1 MIDYKT
7 ALLRSTEYFGG
18 QELPAKVF
26 IDKYALR
33 DNEGNLVE
41 STPDDT
47 HRRLAKEFAR
57 IEKNKFEDPMTEDE
71 IFDLFYKFNALI
83 PQGSPISAVGNNY
96 QFLSTSN
103 CFVIDSPKDSYG
115 GIMST
120 DQELVQISKRRG
132 GIGIDLSNLRPTG
145 SPTLNSSRT
154 STGIKSWM
162 NRYSNSIR
170 EVGQGGRRG
179 ALMLTLSVH
188 HPDILTFITA
198 KDNDTD
204 VTGANISV
212 RVTDEFLK
220 AVEANEDYELRFPV
234 DDPHTPFKKKVS
246 AKDMWNRIMKCA
258 WSRAEPGVLFWDNI
272 ISESPAD
279 CYDHFQTISTNPCG
293 EITLSAN
300 DSCRLL
306 AINLFACVVDPYTN
320 RAWFDCSK
328 LYELAQKGQ
337 RLLDDLIDLEL
348 EKIEQIIAKILKDP
362 EDMEIKRAEIN
373 LWEKVRESCYRG
385 RRTGLGIT
393 TLGDALAA
401 VGYVYG
407 SDDSIGLVEEIYRT
421 LKFGSYRASVD
432 MAKELSPFPDWD
444 WKKEQDNPFINR
456 IKDEY
461 LDLLEDK
468 CVCRVCLDCQLHVSG
483 EDLFNDIRQYGRRNI
498 ANLTTAPTGTISML
512 AGICVN
518 GKWYHNT
525 SSGIEPVYSLSFTRR
540 KKGNPGD
547 KEFRSDF
554 VDQSGDHWMEFTV
567 YHAPLQAWMDVNGVD
582 VMIACP
588 YSGATSPEINWVQR
602 VKLQATAQ
610 KHVDHSISSTVN
622 LPNDVTQEEVD
633 KIYNAAW
640 KAGCKGITIY
650 RDGCRTGVLIT
661 KKEEK
666 KEAISRTNA
675 VKRPKSLNSDIHK
688 FTVQKEKF
696 TVIVGLL
703 EGSPY
708 EVFCVKGH
716 VENDKKGELVK
727 LTKGKYV
734 LITKDSELELSD
746 LLDDDAENALMR
758 MISAALRH
766 GADIKF
772 VVEQL
777 QKTHG
782 DMTSM
787 TKSIAR
793 ALKKYINDGEKS
805 GENCTECSAK
815 LIYQE
820 GCLKCESCGY
830 AKCG

>member
-1 MIDYKT
+1 MIDYKE
-7 ALLRSTEYFGG
+7 ALLRSTEYFSG

-26 IDKYALR
+26 VDKYALR
-33 DNEGNLVE
+33 DNEGSILE
-41 STPDDT
+41 ATPDDT

-57 IEKNKFEDPMTEDE
+57 IEKSKFADPMSEEE
-71 IFDLFYKFNALI
+71 IFQLFYKFKTLI
-83 PQGSPISAVGNNY
+83 PQGSPISAIGNNY

-115 GIMST
+115 GICHT
-120 DQELVQISKRRG
+120 DQELVQLSKRRG

-154 STGIKSWM
+154 STGVKSWM
-162 NRYSNSIR
+162 ERYSNSIR

-179 ALMLTLSVH
+179 ALMLTLSIH

-198 KDNDTD
+198 KDNDKD

-220 AVEANEDYELRFPV
+220 AVENDEEYELRFPI
-234 DDPHTPFKKKVS
+234 DDPNTTFKIKKS
-246 AKDMWNRIMKCA
+246 AKAVWEQIMSSA
-258 WSRAEPGVLFWDNI
+258 WARAEPGVLFWDNI
-272 ISESPAD
+272 TSESPAD
-279 CYDHFQTISTNPCG
+279 CYPHFKTISTNPCG

-306 AINLFACVVDPYTN
+306 AINVFSCVVNPYEEN
-320 RAWFDCSK
+320 SEFDFAK
-328 LYELAQKGQ
+328 LYELSQTAQ

-348 EKIEQIIAKILKDP
+348 EKIDEILNKISLDP
-362 EDMEIKRAEIN
+362 EEDFIKELEIN
-373 LWEKVRESCYRG
+373 LWKKVRESCFRG

-393 TLGDALAA
+393 GLGDVIAS
-401 VGYVYG
+401 VGLRYG
-407 SDDSIGLVEEIYRT
+407 SEKSIIFVNNLYKT
-421 LKFGSYRASVD
+421 LKFGSYRASVEI
-432 MAKELSPFPDWD
+432 AKELGAFPDWNWD
-444 WKKEQDNPFINR
+444 KEKSNPFLLR
-456 IKDEY
+456 FKKEY
-461 LDLLEDK
+461 LDLYED
-468 CVCRVCLDCQLHVSG
+468 
-483 EDLFNDIRQYGRRNI
+483 EFNCTKPICGNGLYKDMAKYGRRNI
-498 ANLTTAPTGTISML
+498 ANLTTAPTGTISIL
-512 AGICVN
+512 ASIFV
-518 GKWYHNT
+518 KDKYYHNI
-525 SSGIEPVYSLSFTRR
+525 SSGIEPVWNISLTRR

-547 KEFRSDF
+547 TNFRSDF
-554 VDQSGDHWMEFTV
+554 VDQLGDHWMEFTV
-567 YHAPLQAWMDVNGVD
+567 YHSPLQAWMDVNNTID
-582 VMIACP
+582 ESNNP
-588 YSGATSPEINWVQR
+588 YIGSTSPEIDWVQR

-622 LPNDVTQEEVD
+622 LPNYVTKEEVSE
-633 KIYNAAW
+633 IYNTAW
-640 KAGCKGITIY
+640 KSGCKGITIY
-650 RDGCRTGVLIT
+650 RDGCRTGVLI

-666 KEAISRTNA
+666 KETIVRTNS
-675 VKRPKSLNSDIHK
+675 VKRPKNLNCDIYHISVK
-688 FTVQKEKF
+688 KEKF
-696 TVIVGLL
+696 TVIVGLF
-703 EGSPY
+703 EDSPY
-708 EVFCVKGH
+708 EVFCVKGFI
-716 VENDKKGELVK
+716 ENDKKGELSK
-727 LTKGKYV
+727 QSKGKYV
-734 LITKDSELELSD
+734 LITKDSELELSN
-746 LLDDDAENALMR
+746 LLDDDAQNALMR

-793 ALKKYINDGEKS
+793 ALKKYIGDGETS
-805 GENCTECSAK
+805 SEICIECSGK